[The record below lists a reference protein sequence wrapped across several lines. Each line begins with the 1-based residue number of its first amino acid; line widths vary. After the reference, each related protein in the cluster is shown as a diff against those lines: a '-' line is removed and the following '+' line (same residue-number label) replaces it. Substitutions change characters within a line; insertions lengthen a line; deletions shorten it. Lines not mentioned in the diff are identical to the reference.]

1 MTSLIITAYNYGQ
14 YLERCIRSALNQTK
28 PEGGFEVL
36 VIDDASRD
44 RTPQIL
50 DNFSDDIRYVRLE
63 ENKGLSHA
71 RNLGVK
77 MAKGQFVV
85 FLDADD
91 YVHKDFLYLERT
103 IMGLNPLLDAVS
115 CDYYLVDERG
125 RHMEY
130 KKGDVDPIACG
141 IMFRKDL
148 LFEIGLYDEDFFARE
163 EEDLRKRWLM
173 NYEIFNIPAALYR
186 YRMHQS
192 NLTKD
197 ELKMENGKK
206 KLIDKHGKQ

>member
-1 MTSLIITAYNYGQ
+1 M
-14 YLERCIRSALNQTK
+14 
-28 PEGGFEVL
+28 L